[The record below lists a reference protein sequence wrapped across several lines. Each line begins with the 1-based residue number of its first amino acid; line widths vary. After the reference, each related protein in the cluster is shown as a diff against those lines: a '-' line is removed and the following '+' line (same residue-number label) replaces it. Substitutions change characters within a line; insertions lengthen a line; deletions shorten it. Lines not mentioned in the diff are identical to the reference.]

1 MRVAHTAFGGLA
13 AMAWLLLPTTTEPA
27 ESQATERHADQLS
40 VGVRPVTPVGGELF
54 RVPAPDE
61 PLVVPPVGGRPT
73 GPVGPGRSTVPA
85 IGGLPETPAVGA
97 WFVAPP
103 VGVAA
108 PADGEGSG
116 TDLILP
122 VAAAGTAVAVAAY
135 SLVRRRRRAQLRTTP
150 TGTFEPPTT
159 PLPDLHRRAQRL
171 LVETDDSVRTSTEE
185 LRFAAARPGRGAA
198 EPPLEG
204 PTDREDAGPHEES
217 PASPAETEPSTT
229 DPADPASPASDSTP
243 QPHPEKA
250 GARDEAEPQGES
262 PVGHDGPEPP
272 TADPADPSGP
282 QPHPEKSPGAESG
295 GPLVEGAVVLDPAM
309 AFAETPAARDAVQ
322 PFVEALADARGEL
335 VGACRAALRWEEE
348 RDALSP
354 DEERA
359 LLAEILVRCTT
370 AQRRLDTATPAFD
383 QLRALERDITPALEC
398 AESRFR
404 ELTGRTATATTTL
417 TALRDGYAPAASLPV
432 TGHVEQAKDRLVF
445 ATSELNR
452 ARQAAYP
459 GDLHT
464 AAVHLR
470 AAEGAI
476 DQADMFVT
484 GVERLAA
491 ELAHAAGTVEQGA
504 LRTGSYDDPLD
515 VLRRQ
520 GHWLLPA
527 RSAVA
532 AAADFLT
539 THRGAVGAT
548 ARTRLWEAE
557 RHLAQAIP
565 ADSGEQN
572 ESDGTAENTRHAQR
586 AHALAQEARHLA
598 EQDVRAY
605 GNPYGGPVGDGLAGA
620 LLGGIILGEPP
631 DGDGRADL
639 RGPACYGGT
648 ATRARRTAGGQF

>member
-1 MRVAHTAFGGLA
+1 
-13 AMAWLLLPTTTEPA
+13 MAWLLLPTTTEPA

-198 EPPLEG
+198 EPPVEG

-322 PFVEALADARGEL
+322 PFVEALADARGSWW
-335 VGACRAALRWEEE
+335 G
-348 RDALSP
+348 P
-354 DEERA
+354 
-359 LLAEILVRCTT
+359 
-370 AQRRLDTATPAFD
+370 
-383 QLRALERDITPALEC
+383 
-398 AESRFR
+398 
-404 ELTGRTATATTTL
+404 
-417 TALRDGYAPAASLPV
+417 
-432 TGHVEQAKDRLVF
+432 
-445 ATSELNR
+445 
-452 ARQAAYP
+452 
-459 GDLHT
+459 
-464 AAVHLR
+464 
-470 AAEGAI
+470 
-476 DQADMFVT
+476 
-484 GVERLAA
+484 VERLCGGRRSVTPCRPTRNARCWRRSSSGA
-491 ELAHAAGTVEQGA
+491 RPHSGGWTRRRPPSINSAPWRGTSP
-504 LRTGSYDDPLD
+504 RPWS
-515 VLRRQ
+515 
-520 GHWLLPA
+520 A
-527 RSAVA
+527 RS
-532 AAADFLT
+532 
-539 THRGAVGAT
+539 
-548 ARTRLWEAE
+548 
-557 RHLAQAIP
+557 P
-565 ADSGEQN
+565 ASA
-572 ESDGTAENTRHAQR
+572 S
-586 AHALAQEARHLA
+586 
-598 EQDVRAY
+598 
-605 GNPYGGPVGDGLAGA
+605 
-620 LLGGIILGEPP
+620 
-631 DGDGRADL
+631 
-639 RGPACYGGT
+639 
-648 ATRARRTAGGQF
+648 